1 MQRRLR
7 YLAASGLPIA
17 ALAAVHVMIAPLPE
31 LLLGGGGGTAQAQ
44 SGARP
49 GPQGPAIVE
58 VAEVSIGRVAR
69 DTTAVG
75 TLVSNR
81 SVVVSPETG
90 GRVVAVSFQDGG
102 SVRAGQPLVR
112 LDSGIQRAEVAQSRA
127 NLDAVAA
134 NARRTEELLARG
146 FATRRSQEESR
157 AALLQ
162 IRASMQMASARLEQ
176 TVIRAPFSGTAG
188 FASVEIGDYVAA
200 GQDLINIEDTD
211 PLKLDFRV
219 PETLLTRLSPGAEIS
234 FTTAAFPGRT
244 FRARVAG
251 IDPRLDEGA
260 RSVSVRALAPNSSGA
275 LRPGLFATVNLVF
288 DEREALL
295 VPEAAVV
302 AEGQSHF
309 VYRVQGTRAVRTPVR
324 LGSREAGRVEL
335 VGSPLRLGDRVI
347 TMGHEKLRGE
357 GGDIT
362 IRPSRVRTPAAP
374 KREQPAAMPPAA
386 G

>member
-7 YLAASGLPIA
+7 YLAVSSLPIA
-17 ALAAVHVMIAPLPE
+17 ALVAVHVLVAPLPE
-31 LLLGGGGGTAQAQ
+31 LLAGGGGGTAQAQ
-44 SGARP
+44 SGA
-49 GPQGPAIVE
+49 GPQRPVVVE
-58 VAEVSIGRVAR
+58 VAEVSVGRVAR

-90 GRVVAVSFQDGG
+90 GRVVAVSFQEGG
-102 SVRAGQPLVR
+102 LVRAGQPLVR

-146 FATRRSQEESR
+146 FATRRSQEENH

-162 IRASMQMASARLEQ
+162 VRAAMQMASARLDQ
-176 TVIRAPFSGTAG
+176 TVIRSPFSGTAG
-188 FASVEIGDYVAA
+188 FASVEVGDYVAA

-219 PETLLTRLSPGAEIS
+219 PETLLTRLRPGAEIV
-234 FTTAAFPGRT
+234 FTTAAFPGRS

-260 RSVSVRALAPNSSGA
+260 RSVSVRALAANPSGE

-302 AEGQSHF
+302 AEGQNHF
-309 VYRVQGTRAVRTPVR
+309 VYRVQGERAVRTPVR
-324 LGSREAGRVEL
+324 LGSRKAGQVEL
-335 VGSPLRLGDRVI
+335 VDSSLQAGDRVI

-362 IRPSRVRTPAAP
+362 IRPSRARTPAGP
-374 KREQPAAMPPAA
+374 QREQPAAMPPAA